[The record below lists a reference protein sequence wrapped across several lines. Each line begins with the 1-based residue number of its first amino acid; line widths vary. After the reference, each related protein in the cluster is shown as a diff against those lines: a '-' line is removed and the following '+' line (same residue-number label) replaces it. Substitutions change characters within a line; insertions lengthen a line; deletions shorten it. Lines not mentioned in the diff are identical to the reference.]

1 MLLLSGL
8 TPLIAQNVSI
18 IGMAHQWYAVKII
31 HLTVAADF
39 ITNIPKLITSD
50 TIDANGRFE
59 LSTQADYTH
68 PVTLKVDNVVA
79 ELYVEPGKSY
89 SITLPEPSDKVTQ
102 YRDTEHSVNI
112 GVISADPA
120 ELNSLIFDF
129 TALYNQFFI
138 PDDNRFLSR
147 PSMFRRADSLQ
158 KVCDLR
164 YKDIKNSYFKSYI
177 EYSIASINASV
188 SRGENYLINKY
199 ILRRPV
205 LYDHSEYMHFFN
217 TCFRGYLNAVAS
229 HFKGES
235 LYQLINIRADRDQ
248 LDLLLKQDEL
258 LKNDTLRELV
268 MISNLW
274 DFYFSS
280 DFVTEAVSNLVSQ
293 INVST
298 PVREH
303 RAITTSMLAFFN
315 KMQEGSVAP
324 DFSARTR
331 EGRIGTLSNFKGKW
345 IYLNFFSSR
354 NTESLKEMP
363 KILSLIKTYGHK
375 VVFVS
380 ICVDDSLSAYK
391 NFLRDNPKYTWNI
404 WYNSDPSFTVTA
416 KEKYFV
422 AGSEAYFL
430 ISNQGY
436 LALSPAPAPSKGIQ
450 YRFNIIFK
458 IKEKPHKTG
467 IR

>member
-1 MLLLSGL
+1 VLFL
-8 TPLIAQNVSI
+8 TAITLGFGQNVSI
-18 IGMAHQWYAVKII
+18 SGVAHQWYAGKVIR
-31 HLTVAADF
+31 LAVSTDY
-39 ITNIPKLITSD
+39 ITNTPRFVTSD
-50 TIDANGRFE
+50 TIDPQGRFE
-59 LSTQADYTH
+59 LLTQADFTH
-68 PVTLKVDNVVA
+68 PLTLRVENVFA
-79 ELYVEPGKSY
+79 DLYVEPGKTY
-89 SITLPEPSDKVTQ
+89 SVTLPEPSEKVAQ
-102 YRDTEHSVNI
+102 FRDTDHPINI

-120 ELNSLIFDF
+120 ELNALVFDYS
-129 TALYNQFFI
+129 ALYNQMFI

-147 PSMFRRADSLQ
+147 PAMFKRADSLQ
-158 KVCDLR
+158 KLCELR
-164 YKDIKNSYFKSYI
+164 YKEVKNNFFKSYV

-188 SRGENYLINKY
+188 SRGENYLIKKY
-199 ILRRPV
+199 ILQRPV

-217 TCFRGYLNAVAS
+217 ACFRGYLNVVAS
-229 HFKGES
+229 QFKGES
-235 LYQLINIRADRDQ
+235 LYHLINVRSDKDQ

-280 DFVTEAVSNLVSQ
+280 EFVSDAVSNLVSQ
-293 INVST
+293 INVAT
-298 PVREH
+298 NIRQHRE
-303 RAITTSMLAFFN
+303 ITSSMLSFFN
-315 KMQEGSVAP
+315 KMQEGSDAP
-324 DFSARTR
+324 DFAARTR
-331 EGRIGTLSNFKGKW
+331 DGKMGTLSSFKGKW
-345 IYLNFFSSR
+345 VYLNFFSTR

-391 NFLRDNPKYTWNI
+391 TFLKNNPKYNWNI
-404 WYNSDPSFTVTA
+404 WFNSDPSLTETA
-416 KEKYFV
+416 REKYYV
-422 AGSEAYFL
+422 TGSEAYFL

-458 IKEKPHKTG
+458 IKEKTHKTG